1 MASLSDV
8 AKAAGVSLTTASLV
22 LNRPK
27 QPNRVSEGCSE
38 RVRAVAKRLGYVP
51 NYHARSM
58 KLRRA
63 ETIAVAIDVDNL
75 AGEVRASELA
85 DAYFNHLIGGI
96 EMHLRQVGYQMA
108 LIGPD
113 GDLTATERALQ
124 GVSQRRFDGMIVL
137 GVAIDRS
144 KEHALGKLP
153 PDASV
158 VAIEYAGPTTAAR
171 VDYDEAHGV
180 GLAIGH
186 LAELGHKRLLWVA
199 PDLNGR
205 EGVFRSV
212 AQKFDVEAKAFDFPF
227 VPNPARSM
235 RVLMVEQARAGLLE
249 YLRRNGRD
257 FTGMVAY
264 NDPVAIGVCGALA
277 EAGVR
282 VPQDVSVVGFDD
294 VEASFCIPPLTTV
307 SHKLVEMGRRAA
319 ERVME
324 MVGDESGAARARL
337 KGAREVLRPELVVR
351 ESTGRAR
358 EIRMTKPE

>member
-1 MASLSDV
+1 MDSLSDV

-63 ETIAVAIDVDNL
+63 ETVAVAIDVENF
-75 AGEVRASELA
+75 AGDVRASELA

-108 LIGPD
+108 LLVGPD
-113 GDLTATERALQ
+113 GYLSASERALQ
-124 GVSQRRFDGMIVL
+124 GISQRRFDGMIVL
-137 GVAIDRS
+137 AVAIDRS
-144 KEHALGKLP
+144 KEHALAKLP
-153 PDASV
+153 PDAAV
-158 VAIEYAGPTTAAR
+158 VAIEYAGPTTATL
-171 VDYDEAHGV
+171 VDYDERY
-180 GLAIGH
+180 GLELALRH
-186 LAELGHKRLLWVA
+186 LTELGHRRLLWVA
-199 PDLNGR
+199 PGGNVR
-205 EGVFRSV
+205 EPVMRSV
-212 AQKFDVEAKAFDFPF
+212 AAGFDAEVTALDFPF
-227 VPNPARSM
+227 AHNPVRSW
-235 RVLMVEQARAGLLE
+235 RVDMVDQARAGMRE
-249 YLRRNGRD
+249 YLKSHAGE
-257 FTGMVAY
+257 FTAVVAY

-282 VPQDVSVVGFDD
+282 VPADVSVIGFDD

-324 MVGDESGAARARL
+324 MVKDE
-337 KGAREVLRPELVVR
+337 GAREGLRGVRDVIRPELVVR
-351 ESTGRAR
+351 GSTR
-358 EIRMTKPE
+358 EVRMTKPE

>member
-8 AKAAGVSLTTASLV
+8 AREAGVSLTTASLV

-63 ETIAVAIDVDNL
+63 ETVAVAIDVENL

-108 LIGPD
+108 LIGAGD
-113 GDLTATERALQ
+113 GHSATERGLQ
-124 GVSQRRFDGMIVL
+124 GISQRRFDGMIVL
-137 GVAIDRS
+137 AVAVDRS
-144 KEHALGKLP
+144 KEHALATLP

-158 VAIEYAGPTTAAR
+158 VAIEYADPTAATR
-171 VDYDEAHGV
+171 VDYDERHGLELALQHLV
-180 GLAIGH
+180 GLGH
-186 LAELGHKRLLWVA
+186 RRLLWVA
-199 PDLNGR
+199 PERNVR
-205 EGVFRSV
+205 EPVLRSV
-212 AQKFDVEAKAFDFPF
+212 AAGFDVDVTALDFPF
-227 VPNPARSM
+227 THNPARSW
-235 RVLMVEQARAGLLE
+235 RVDLLEQARAGVRD
-249 YLRRNGRD
+249 YLARRGRA
-257 FTGMVAY
+257 FTAIVAY
-264 NDPVAIGVCGALA
+264 NDPTAIGVCGALS
-277 EAGVR
+277 EAGIR
-282 VPQDVSVVGFDD
+282 VPRDVSVIGFDD

-324 MVGDESGAARARL
+324 MVKDE
-337 KGAREVLRPELVVR
+337 GARERLRGVKDVLKPELVVR
-351 ESTGRAR
+351 GSTASATGND
-358 EIRMTKPE
+358 

>member
-63 ETIAVAIDVDNL
+63 ETVAVAIDVENF

-85 DAYFNHLIGGI
+85 DAYFNHLIGGV

-108 LIGPD
+108 LVVGPD
-113 GDLTATERALQ
+113 GYLSASERALQ
-124 GVSQRRFDGMIVL
+124 GISQRRFDGMIVL
-137 GVAIDRS
+137 AVTIDPA
-144 KEHALGKLP
+144 KEHVLTKLP

-158 VAIEYAGPTTAAR
+158 VAIEYGGQATTAAQ
-171 VDYDEAHGV
+171 VHYDERY
-180 GLAIGH
+180 GLELALRH
-186 LAELGHKRLLWVA
+186 LVELGHRRLLWVS
-199 PDLNGR
+199 PEGSGR
-205 EGVFRSV
+205 EPVMRSV
-212 AQKFDVEAKAFDFPF
+212 AQGFDVEVTALDFPF
-227 VPNPARSM
+227 AHNPARSW
-235 RVLMVEQARAGLLE
+235 RVDMVDQARAGMRD
-249 YLRRNGRD
+249 YLKAHAGE
-257 FTGMVAY
+257 FTAVVAY

-282 VPQDVSVVGFDD
+282 VPADVSVIGFDD

-307 SHKLVEMGRRAA
+307 SHKLVEMGKRAA

-324 MVGDESGAARARL
+324 MVKDE
-337 KGAREVLRPELVVR
+337 GARERLRGVKDVLKPELVVR
-351 ESTGRAR
+351 GSTGAVKS
-358 EIRMTKPE
+358 E

>member
-63 ETIAVAIDVDNL
+63 ETVAVAVDVENV

-108 LIGPD
+108 LLVGSD
-113 GDLTATERALQ
+113 RDLSASERALQ
-124 GVSQRRFDGMIVL
+124 GITQRRFDGLVVL
-137 GVAIDRS
+137 AVAIDRS
-144 KEHALGKLP
+144 KEHALAKLP
-153 PDASV
+153 PDAAV
-158 VAIEYAGPTTAAR
+158 VAIEYTGATTATV
-171 VDYDEAHGV
+171 VDYDERHGLE
-180 GLAIGH
+180 LALRH
-186 LAELGHKRLLWVA
+186 LTELGHRRLLWVA
-199 PDLNGR
+199 PAGNVR
-205 EGVFRSV
+205 EPVMRSV
-212 AQKFDVEAKAFDFPF
+212 AAGFDAEVTALDFPF
-227 VPNPARSM
+227 AHTPARSW
-235 RVLMVEQARAGLLE
+235 RVDIMDQARAGMRE
-249 YLRRNGRD
+249 YLKAHAGE
-257 FTGMVAY
+257 FTAVVAY

-282 VPQDVSVVGFDD
+282 VPADVSVIGFDD

-324 MVGDESGAARARL
+324 MVRDE
-337 KGAREVLRPELVVR
+337 GAREGLRGVRDVLKPELVVR
-351 ESTGRAR
+351 GSTSRAAV
-358 EIRMTKPE
+358 